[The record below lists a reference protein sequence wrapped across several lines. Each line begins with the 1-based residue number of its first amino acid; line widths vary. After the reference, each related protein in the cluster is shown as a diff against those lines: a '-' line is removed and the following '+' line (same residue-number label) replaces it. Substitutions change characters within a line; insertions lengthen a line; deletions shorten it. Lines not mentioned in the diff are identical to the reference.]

1 MVLVILI
8 PALYLG
14 EVKLKYIIQLEV
26 ESSSRKIGNCFKNKD
41 FNSLIIN
48 KMEGKRESDLT
59 LLYSDDSEEII
70 SMDVISYSIL
80 KSIK

>member
-1 MVLVILI
+1 M
-8 PALYLG
+8 
-14 EVKLKYIIQLEV
+14 KYIIQLEV

-41 FNSLIIN
+41 FNSLIVN

-59 LLYSDDSEEII
+59 LLYSDDSEETI

>member
-14 EVKLKYIIQLEV
+14 EVKLKYVIQLEV

-70 SMDVISYSIL
+70 SMDVISYSIS